1 MERDSLIRTLFVTI
15 VAEVISFGVVV
26 PIVPLLFTEPSSKFY
41 ILSGSMTVQTGYILL
56 GLTIGLYPLGQFIST
71 PILGELS
78 DVYGRK
84 KVIQLSVAGTVLASL
99 IFAYGVIEESFLVLF
114 ASRFVNGLTGGLIS
128 VAQATVADV
137 TDNENKSEGFGIL
150 GAAFG
155 VGFMLGPF
163 LGGILSSEMFAVLGL
178 VTPFIFAAGLST
190 LSIFFVG
197 FKLRETSP
205 MEKSSINWRKPFS
218 QLKEGVRIPGI
229 RKLLGTNFFYFSGF
243 AFFTTFI
250 PVFLVERF
258 GFNQVQ
264 TGNFFFY
271 IGILVIIGQGYLVP
285 KVFSR
290 MEEERVMPV
299 TLFFTGFFILLQPFT
314 NTFPAFIAAVTLFS
328 ISNAFTTVSLNSLV
342 SNKSP
347 DRDQGL
353 ALGTNSSLRAL
364 GNAVPSMLS
373 GVAAAAFLASTPL
386 IIAGLIM
393 MATAVTYKLLDKLR

>member
-1 MERDSLIRTLFVTI
+1 MEKDHLIRTLFVTI

-41 ILSGSMTVQTGYILL
+41 ILSGSTTVQTGYIIL

-84 KVIQLSVAGTVLASL
+84 KVIQVSVAGTVASSL
-99 IFAYGVIEESFLVLF
+99 IFAYGVLAESFLVLF

-155 VGFMLGPF
+155 TGFMLGPF
-163 LGGILSSEMFAVLGL
+163 LGGILSSDMFAVLGIT
-178 VTPFIFAAGLST
+178 TPFIFAAALST

-197 FKLRETSP
+197 LRLRETSP
-205 MEKSSINWRKPFS
+205 MEKSSVNWRKPFS
-218 QLKEGVRIPGI
+218 QLKKGVKIPGI
-229 RKLLGTNFFYFSGF
+229 KRLLGANFFYFSGF

-271 IGILVIIGQGYLVP
+271 IGILVIIGQGFLVP
-285 KVFSR
+285 RTFR
-290 MEEERVMPV
+290 RLGEERVMPI
-299 TLFFTGFFILLQPFT
+299 TLFLTGFFIILQPFAPSLPL
-314 NTFPAFIAAVTLFS
+314 FLVAVTLFS
-328 ISNAFTTVSLNSLV
+328 LSNAFTTVSLNSLV

-347 DRDQGL
+347 DKDQGL
-353 ALGTNSSLRAL
+353 ALGTNSGLRAL

-373 GVAAAAFLASTPL
+373 GVAAAAFLSSTPL
-386 IIAGLIM
+386 IIAGAILMI
-393 MATAVTYKLLDKLR
+393 TAIAYQGLKKLR

>member
-1 MERDSLIRTLFVTI
+1 MERRSLIRTLFITI

-41 ILSGSMTVQTGYILL
+41 ILPPGMTVELGYIIL
-56 GLTIGLYPLGQFIST
+56 GLTIGLYPLGQFLST
-71 PILGELS
+71 PLLGELS

-84 KVIQLSVAGTVLASL
+84 SVIQLSVLGTVIASL
-99 IFAYGVIEESFLVLF
+99 IFAYGIILESFVVLF

-137 TDNENKSEGFGIL
+137 TENKNKSEGFGIL

-163 LGGILSSEMFAVLGL
+163 LGGILSSNMFAVLGIT
-178 VTPFIFAAGLST
+178 TPFIFAALLSS
-190 LSIFFVG
+190 LSIIFVR
-197 FKLRETSP
+197 FRLEETSP
-205 MEKSSINWRKPFS
+205 MDKSSINWRKPFS
-218 QLKEGVRIPGI
+218 QLKKGVKIPGI
-229 RKLLGTNFFYFSGF
+229 RKLLGANFFYFSGF

-258 GFNQVQ
+258 GFSQVQ

-285 KVFSR
+285 KTFKKYS
-290 MEEERVMPV
+290 EEKVMPI
-299 TLFFTGFFILLQPFT
+299 TLFLTGLFILIQPFT
-314 NTFPAFIAAVTLFS
+314 YTLTIFLAAVTLFS
-328 ISNAFTTVSLNSLV
+328 FSNAFTTVSLNSLV
-342 SNKSP
+342 SNNSP
-347 DRDQGL
+347 EKDQGL
-353 ALGTNSSLRAL
+353 ALGTNQSLRAL

-373 GVAAAAFLASTPL
+373 GVAAAAFLSSTPL
-386 IIAGLIM
+386 VISGVILM
-393 MATAVTYKLLDKLR
+393 STAVVYKLLK

>member
-1 MERDSLIRTLFVTI
+1 
-15 VAEVISFGVVV
+15 
-26 PIVPLLFTEPSSKFY
+26 
-41 ILSGSMTVQTGYILL
+41 MTVQTGYILL
-56 GLTIGLYPLGQFIST
+56 GLKIGLYPLGQFIST

-84 KVIQLSVAGTVLASL
+84 KVIQLSAAGTVLASL
-99 IFAYGVIEESFLVLF
+99 IFAYGVVEESFLVLF

-163 LGGILSSEMFAVLGL
+163 LGGILSSEMFAVLGV

-205 MEKSSINWRKPFS
+205 MDKSSINWRKPFS
-218 QLKEGVRIPGI
+218 QLKKGVKIPGI

-285 KVFSR
+285 KVFNKL
-290 MEEERVMPV
+290 EEERVMPV

-314 NTFPAFIAAVTLFS
+314 STLPVFLVAVTLFS

-347 DRDQGL
+347 DKDQGL

-386 IIAGLIM
+386 IIAGLIL
-393 MATAVTYKLLDKLR
+393 MATAIAYKLLEKLR